1 MHFASNALRRL
12 TVSVLATVVLGT
24 CVPEATAGDSPF
36 VSMFRKKREPKLVEL
51 QAEHGPW
58 LILAATFEGERAKAK
73 AETLSL
79 EIQKLLNQPAF
90 VMKRESEAGASVLG
104 QGERLRTLRNGEQR
118 QFEVRKKYA
127 NSIDGDSYAVLVG
140 EFSSTDDPQIER
152 VLNQVHTSQPKS
164 LGGSG
169 QESEETTN
177 WLIQKYR
184 SGIWNRTDRNRKKAK
199 GPLGAA
205 FTTRN
210 PLLPS
215 DFFQTPLDD
224 FIISLNKQV
233 EHSLLENPGRF
244 TVRVASFYGNGAT
257 QIMKGKAIGHQDV
270 STALELAAMQA
281 NKLALELRK
290 KGVEAYQFH
299 NRTGS
304 FVTIG
309 NFEKLG
315 DQDANGNF
323 RYNPAMVAVM
333 QEHCGYRTVNERNAM
348 TGAIQSRE
356 LVNSLGNIPFDIQG
370 APMAV
375 PRKQTN
381 KLYSRHLL
389 GSNN

>member
-1 MHFASNALRRL
+1 MQFASIALRRWIVFTL
-12 TVSVLATVVLGT
+12 VLVVSGTSTTVV
-24 CVPEATAGDSPF
+24 AAGDSPF
-36 VSMFRKKREPKLVEL
+36 VSMFRKKREPTIVAL

-58 LILAATFEGERAKAK
+58 LILAATFEGDNAKTK

-79 EIQKLLNQPAF
+79 ELQKLLNQPAF
-90 VMKRESEAGASVLG
+90 VMQRKKEGASVLG
-104 QGERLRTLRNGEQR
+104 QGQRVRTLRNGEQKK
-118 QFEVRKKYA
+118 FEVRKKYA

-152 VLNQVHTSQPKS
+152 VLNQVHASQPQS
-164 LGGSG
+164 LGGSAE
-169 QESEETTN
+169 ESEETTN

-215 DFFQTPLDD
+215 DFFQTPIDD

-233 EHSLLENPGRF
+233 EHSLLDCPGRF

-257 QIMKGKAIGHQDV
+257 QIMKGKAIGHQEI
-270 STALELAAMQA
+270 SSALELAAMQA

-309 NFEKLG
+309 SFEALG
-315 DQDANGNF
+315 KEDASGVF
-323 RYNPAMVAVM
+323 QYNPAMVAIM
-333 QEHCGYRTVNERNAM
+333 KEHCGYRTVNERNAL

-356 LVNSLGNIPFDIQG
+356 LVNSLGNVPFDIQG